1 MKEVNNIADTTGRA
15 TYQSSPT
22 KISPAMEQLYFEME
36 DKEHVFQIGLEKE
49 MNMPTSTFGKQ
60 FEVRHE
66 KAADFVREMSKSV
79 APTLRQDFHSN
90 MVFLHQNTRLKES
103 LIRALNVR

>member
-1 MKEVNNIADTTGRA
+1 MEKIRNWEGNEYANIN
-15 TYQSSPT
+15 
-22 KISPAMEQLYFEME
+22 I
-36 DKEHVFQIGLEKE
+36 
-49 MNMPTSTFGKQ
+49 GKQ

>member
-1 MKEVNNIADTTGRA
+1 
-15 TYQSSPT
+15 
-22 KISPAMEQLYFEME
+22 
-36 DKEHVFQIGLEKE
+36 
-49 MNMPTSTFGKQ
+49 MPTSTFGKQ

-90 MVFLHQNTRLKES
+90 MLFLHQNTRLKES

>member
-1 MKEVNNIADTTGRA
+1 
-15 TYQSSPT
+15 
-22 KISPAMEQLYFEME
+22 
-36 DKEHVFQIGLEKE
+36 
-49 MNMPTSTFGKQ
+49 MPTSTFGKQ

-90 MVFLHQNTRLKES
+90 MVFLAEKLTKF
-103 LIRALNVR
+103 LIIFS

>member
-1 MKEVNNIADTTGRA
+1 
-15 TYQSSPT
+15 
-22 KISPAMEQLYFEME
+22 
-36 DKEHVFQIGLEKE
+36 
-49 MNMPTSTFGKQ
+49 MPTSTFGKQ

-66 KAADFVREMSKSV
+66 KAADFVRE
-79 APTLRQDFHSN
+79 DFHSN

>member
-1 MKEVNNIADTTGRA
+1 
-15 TYQSSPT
+15 
-22 KISPAMEQLYFEME
+22 
-36 DKEHVFQIGLEKE
+36 
-49 MNMPTSTFGKQ
+49 MPTSTFGKQ

-90 MVFLHQNTRLKES
+90 MVFLHQNTRLK
-103 LIRALNVR
+103 

>member
-1 MKEVNNIADTTGRA
+1 MIFLCRS
-15 TYQSSPT
+15 Y
-22 KISPAMEQLYFEME
+22 
-36 DKEHVFQIGLEKE
+36 LEKIRNWE
-49 MNMPTSTFGKQ
+49 GMNMPTSTFGKQ

>member
-1 MKEVNNIADTTGRA
+1 
-15 TYQSSPT
+15 
-22 KISPAMEQLYFEME
+22 
-36 DKEHVFQIGLEKE
+36 
-49 MNMPTSTFGKQ
+49 MPTSTFGKQ

-103 LIRALNVR
+103 LIRALNVRCYKNPTLKKGTAHNDARNDSCNCQLMQSEMAIVFYVMKYLNQKKA